1 MSATVLAVGEKVHII
16 TRRLFE
22 EDPRRHLVG
31 QVEAVSEG
39 LARVRGHAFIFN
51 SAHNEYE
58 KRSGERVRIVSLSD
72 ARTLINVLPPDVGI
86 DALHYAFEDGRLVV
100 TDGAGYSLDIN
111 EFGPIT

>member
-1 MSATVLAVGEKVHII
+1 MSATVLAVGEKVHIV

-22 EDPRRHLVG
+22 DDPRRHFVG
-31 QVEAVSEG
+31 QVEAISDG

-58 KRSGERVRIVSLSD
+58 KRSGERVRIVSLVD
-72 ARTLINVLPPDVGI
+72 AGNVMNVLPESVRLE
-86 DALHYAFEDGRLVV
+86 ALRYAFENGRLVL